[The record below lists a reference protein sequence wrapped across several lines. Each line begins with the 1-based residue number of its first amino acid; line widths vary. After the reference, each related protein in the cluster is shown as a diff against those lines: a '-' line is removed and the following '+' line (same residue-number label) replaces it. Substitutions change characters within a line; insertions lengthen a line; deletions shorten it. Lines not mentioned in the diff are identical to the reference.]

1 MGERLSETMVARLR
15 ERAGQANRRSETS
28 EMAAGSVDS
37 GELMAD
43 MPRSDD
49 PAVRDYLEGMNT
61 PFAGMISNMV
71 TGDGSQARGLFGAFG
86 RMLGG
91 RQIFASM
98 GGRTMSFGPKRKP
111 KAAPPPA
118 TEKQVAKVE
127 EQLGFEL
134 PRDLRQYYLEV
145 AEGGVGPGDG
155 LYNLKQLLAKW
166 REMTREPVGPRGQKW
181 PARLLPIEGDRWDL
195 TCIDRDSGKL
205 VYFDIE
211 EIDYGGWK
219 KCFRD
224 EAESL
229 EAWLAK
235 WLDRPSPE
243 EVAKRRAERQTQPKM
258 ATEEETQAWLDE
270 NDEFMRRA
278 EIFSMTLEQRRALGL
293 PDVGW
298 EEKVFEGFDL
308 SKVKPLRPGAK
319 GKTDDE

>member
-1 MGERLSETMVARLR
+1 MGDRLNDSMVARLR
-15 ERAGQANRRSETS
+15 ERAGQANRHSGTS
-28 EMAAGSVDS
+28 EMAAGSADPD
-37 GELMAD
+37 EMMAE

-49 PAVRDYLEGMNT
+49 PAVREYLKGMNT
-61 PFAGMISNMV
+61 PFAGMIGNMV
-71 TGDGSQARGLFGAFG
+71 TGDGSQARGLFGALG

-91 RQIFASM
+91 GQMFASM
-98 GGRTMSFGPKRKP
+98 GGQTVSLGPKRKP

-118 TEKQVAKVE
+118 TDKQVAAAE
-127 EQLGFEL
+127 DQLGFQL
-134 PRDLRQYYLEV
+134 PGDLRQFYLEV

-155 LYNLKQLLAKW
+155 LYSLRELLAKW
-166 REMTREPVGPRGQKW
+166 KEMTREPVGPRGQKW
-181 PARLLPIEGDRWDL
+181 PAKLLPIEGDRWDL
-195 TCIDRDSGKL
+195 ICIDRDSGKL
-205 VYFDIE
+205 VTFDIE

-219 KCFRD
+219 KCFCD

-243 EVAKRRAERQTQPKM
+243 EVAKRRAERQSQPNM

-278 EIFSMTLEQRRALGL
+278 EIYSMTLEQRRALGL

-308 SKVKPLRPGAK
+308 GKVKPLRPGAK
-319 GKTDDE
+319 GNTGEK